1 MLFLLLS
8 LDIVWEWTD
17 KSISIHFPVSPCR
30 MQNVTSHFSEV
41 THALYIAVVILL
53 VSFAGRQTSSIVPSI
68 YVCEAKYIS

>member
-1 MLFLLLS
+1 
-8 LDIVWEWTD
+8 
-17 KSISIHFPVSPCR
+17 